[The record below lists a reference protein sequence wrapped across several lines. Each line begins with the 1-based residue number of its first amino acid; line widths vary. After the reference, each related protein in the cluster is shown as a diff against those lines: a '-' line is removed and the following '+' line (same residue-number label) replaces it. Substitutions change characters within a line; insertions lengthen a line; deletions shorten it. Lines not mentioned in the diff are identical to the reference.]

1 MIRPATLHRL
11 AYPRVSSNSLARCRA
26 IPKRALSSTSPTYLN
41 EHLPK
46 STSPIVSNPHFFN
59 SVTPDGSG
67 IPTYRVLDGSGKV
80 LEGAEVPEVSEEMA
94 AKMYENMLLLPTL
107 DNVLYNVQRQG
118 KISFY
123 VSMSLVP
130 LGC

>member
-1 MIRPATLHRL
+1 M
-11 AYPRVSSNSLARCRA
+11 
-26 IPKRALSSTSPTYLN
+26 SSTSPTHLN

-46 STSPIVSNPHFFN
+46 STSPIVPKPHFFN

-80 LEGAEVPEVSEEMA
+80 LDGAEAPEVSEEMA
-94 AKMYENMLLLPTL
+94 VKMYENMLLLPTL

-123 VSMSLVP
+123 VGVSLAF
-130 LGC
+130 